1 MEELNE
7 FQIQFMKAMADVQED
22 CVSDALYGKHDYS
35 SREEEMYALTSEL
48 ICQIMAVIDGYGH
61 SKIEKLDIVCEKAG
75 QRLKENPF
83 IELHDVV
90 CDYIKM

>member
-22 CVSDALYGKHDYS
+22 CVSDALYGKHD
-35 SREEEMYALTSEL
+35 
-48 ICQIMAVIDGYGH
+48 
-61 SKIEKLDIVCEKAG
+61 
-75 QRLKENPF
+75 
-83 IELHDVV
+83 VV